1 MARKTMNS
9 WNNVVRV
16 KWTQIVESFLHLG
29 WLNDLLTISKHM
41 GGKSPITYTGQIA
54 KLLKNHIGRI
64 QKIQPL
70 LRFGKF
76 WDVIVTITTIF
87 EGHYM
92 NFGLWTKNGFHPS
105 CFWNGKRIIPW
116 GYSRDFRT
124 YCTNFFIWSNP
135 WNLTLITFSPNI
147 SA

>member
-1 MARKTMNS
+1 
-9 WNNVVRV
+9 
-16 KWTQIVESFLHLG
+16 
-29 WLNDLLTISKHM
+29 M

-92 NFGLWTKNGFHPS
+92 NFGL
-105 CFWNGKRIIPW
+105 
-116 GYSRDFRT
+116 
-124 YCTNFFIWSNP
+124 
-135 WNLTLITFSPNI
+135 
-147 SA
+147 